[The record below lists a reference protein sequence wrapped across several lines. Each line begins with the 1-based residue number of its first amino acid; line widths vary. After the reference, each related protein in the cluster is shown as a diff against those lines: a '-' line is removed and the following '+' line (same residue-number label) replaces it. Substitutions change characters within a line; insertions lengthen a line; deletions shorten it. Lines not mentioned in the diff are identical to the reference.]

1 MAKVLIAA
9 TEYGSWGEE
18 LQAPWDIIKAAGHE
32 VTLITRTGKKPYPL
46 QISVDPEFFDPVQKV
61 HTNPKEVCDRIK
73 ELVDG
78 EELNHPKKFKDV
90 NMKDYDAIVIT
101 GGLGA
106 MFDMCN
112 DYYLHKLVMD
122 GYKSKKVVAALCYA
136 TATLIFC
143 RDPENGY
150 KSIVWGHEMTAH
162 PRAWDFYGDYDSSYE
177 LYGTDWKP
185 NVITPGFLWPVED
198 LTIDAVGPNGKCVAI
213 PTTSRE
219 NPKVVYDG
227 TFITGTSVES
237 SIAYG
242 EMVVKVLKEKG
253 L

>member
-1 MAKVLIAA
+1 
-9 TEYGSWGEE
+9 
-18 LQAPWDIIKAAGHE
+18 
-32 VTLITRTGKKPYPL
+32 
-46 QISVDPEFFDPVQKV
+46 
-61 HTNPKEVCDRIK
+61 
-73 ELVDG
+73 
-78 EELNHPKKFKDV
+78 
-90 NMKDYDAIVIT
+90 
-101 GGLGA
+101 
-106 MFDMCN
+106 
-112 DYYLHKLVMD
+112 
-122 GYKSKKVVAALCYA
+122 
-136 TATLIFC
+136 
-143 RDPENGY
+143 
-150 KSIVWGHEMTAH
+150 MTAH

-177 LYGTDWKP
+177 LYGTDWTP

>member
-78 EELNHPKKFKDV
+78 DELSHPKKFKDV

-112 DYYLHKLVMD
+112 DYYLHKLVMERR
-122 GYKSKKVVAALCYA
+122 KS
-136 TATLIFC
+136 
-143 RDPENGY
+143 
-150 KSIVWGHEMTAH
+150 
-162 PRAWDFYGDYDSSYE
+162 
-177 LYGTDWKP
+177 
-185 NVITPGFLWPVED
+185 
-198 LTIDAVGPNGKCVAI
+198 
-213 PTTSRE
+213 SRH
-219 NPKVVYDG
+219 
-227 TFITGTSVES
+227 S
-237 SIAYG
+237 A
-242 EMVVKVLKEKG
+242 MQLQR
-253 L
+253 